1 MTVHQ
6 KLGVILVNKVVLKL
20 KSAKNPSNQSSVL
33 PPKVQQ
39 QRPRSP
45 ERNPQPPKEQQQGS
59 SLSSY
64 LQQIHD
70 SQYEQ
75 AQQSHFSQGKTRFSE

>member
-1 MTVHQ
+1 MLH
-6 KLGVILVNKVVLKL
+6 
-20 KSAKNPSNQSSVL
+20 
-33 PPKVQQ
+33 PKVQQ

-75 AQQSHFSQGKTRFSE
+75 AQQSRFSQGKTRFIFINLIVYLHYPNSIGMMFFKDFLVFR

>member
-1 MTVHQ
+1 MR
-6 KLGVILVNKVVLKL
+6 LVRFFDRLLIKHIDFN
-20 KSAKNPSNQSSVL
+20 SAKNSSNQSSVL

-45 ERNPQPPKEQQQGS
+45 ERNPQPPKEQQQPGS

-75 AQQSHFSQGKTRFSE
+75 AQQSRFSQGKTKFIE

>member
-1 MTVHQ
+1 MR
-6 KLGVILVNKVVLKL
+6 LVRFFDRLLIKHIDFN
-20 KSAKNPSNQSSVL
+20 SAKNSSNQSSVL

-45 ERNPQPPKEQQQGS
+45 ERNPQPPKEQQPGS

-75 AQQSHFSQGKTRFSE
+75 AQQSRFSQGKTRYSH

>member
-1 MTVHQ
+1 MRICSPIYNWLLIKHI
-6 KLGVILVNKVVLKL
+6 GFN
-20 KSAKNPSNQSSVL
+20 SAKNPSNQSSVL

-75 AQQSHFSQGKTRFSE
+75 AQQSRFSQGKTRFIE

>member
-1 MTVHQ
+1 MR
-6 KLGVILVNKVVLKL
+6 LVRFFEWLLTKHIGFN
-20 KSAKNPSNQSSVL
+20 SAKNSSNQSSVL

-75 AQQSHFSQGKTRFSE
+75 AQQSRFSQGKTRFIE